1 LRVRRFLRIALACE
15 IEAIAAAVLAAA
27 LVAIVLLVDQSAE
40 LHYTIHATVSGC
52 LSDSA
57 GGNSMARPD
66 SERADAQNGETTVHL
81 VRTVSPRAFL
91 FDPSGS
97 QAMLAAVAEHPAKGC
112 HIVQLRM
119 TGPDVSSATSVWF
132 LTYTCLALSM
142 LFLAWTRMSARSQHP
157 PITPTTR
164 HVMHAALAGV
174 ALALAAT
181 LLLDQI
187 AVDTLSTPAATDD
200 PISTFI
206 GSLEFMVVAIVLA
219 PIAEEVWFRRF
230 WLERFAKH
238 DSATVG
244 AIFVTGMFCALHVP
258 GSEHPIA
265 SIVCSAALSLLCCIA
280 YLRSRSVVPP
290 LMLHSAYNATILISQ
305 A

>member
-1 LRVRRFLRIALACE
+1 
-15 IEAIAAAVLAAA
+15 
-27 LVAIVLLVDQSAE
+27 
-40 LHYTIHATVSGC
+40 
-52 LSDSA
+52 
-57 GGNSMARPD
+57 
-66 SERADAQNGETTVHL
+66 
-81 VRTVSPRAFL
+81 
-91 FDPSGS
+91 
-97 QAMLAAVAEHPAKGC
+97 
-112 HIVQLRM
+112 
-119 TGPDVSSATSVWF
+119 
-132 LTYTCLALSM
+132 
-142 LFLAWTRMSARSQHP
+142 
-157 PITPTTR
+157 
-164 HVMHAALAGV
+164 
-174 ALALAAT
+174 
-181 LLLDQI
+181 
-187 AVDTLSTPAATDD
+187 
-200 PISTFI
+200 
-206 GSLEFMVVAIVLA
+206 MVVAIVLA